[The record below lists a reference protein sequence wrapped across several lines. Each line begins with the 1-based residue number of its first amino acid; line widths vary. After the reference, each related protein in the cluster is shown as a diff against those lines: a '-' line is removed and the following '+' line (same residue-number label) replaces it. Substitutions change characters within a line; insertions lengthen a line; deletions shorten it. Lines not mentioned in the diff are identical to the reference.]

1 MEDVVLKISG
11 KMKEIEIDPI
21 SEDGDLE
28 TVTAE
33 DFADDDLEN
42 LDAET
47 TEKITYEVWLLG
59 RGEYDEVNEF
69 GYLVDGD
76 YTDVNEALKCYNFIK
91 ENGIQVIKNKDEDF
105 YIPADV
111 YSVDL
116 VVEEVVADE
125 DYSEC
130 INIEAET
137 NIKIK

>member
-1 MEDVVLKISG
+1 MEDTVIKLSG
-11 KMKEIEIDPI
+11 KMREVEIDPI
-21 SEDGDLE
+21 LEDE
-28 TVTAE
+28 
-33 DFADDDLEN
+33 DLEN
-42 LDAET
+42 IETNDFVDNELEDLDAET

-69 GYLVDGD
+69 TYLIDGD

-91 ENGIQVIKNKDEDF
+91 ENGIQIIKNKDENF

-116 VVEEVVADE
+116 VVEEVAQED

-137 NIKIK
+137 NIKVK

>member
-21 SEDGDLE
+21 SENEDLE
-28 TVTAE
+28 AVTAE
-33 DFADDDLEN
+33 DFADADSADLDVADE
-42 LDAET
+42 
-47 TEKITYEVWLLG
+47 EKITYEVWLLG
-59 RGEYDEVNEF
+59 RGENDEVNEF
-69 GYLVDGD
+69 EYLIDGE
-76 YTDVNEALKCYNFIK
+76 YTDVNEALKCYNFFK
-91 ENGIQVIKNKDEDF
+91 ENGIEAIKNRDESF

-116 VVEEVVADE
+116 VVEEVAADE

>member
-11 KMKEIEIDPI
+11 KMREVEIDPI
-21 SEDGDLE
+21 SEDEDLE

-33 DFADDDLEN
+33 DFADDDLED
-42 LDAET
+42 LDVADE
-47 TEKITYEVWLLG
+47 EKITYEVWLLG
-59 RGEYDEVNEF
+59 RGENDEVNEF
-69 GYLVDGD
+69 EYLIDGD

-116 VVEEVVADE
+116 VVEEVAHED

-137 NIKIK
+137 NIKVK